1 HCVCSTING
10 EMVQCK
16 PQNYMVNNIIG
27 GPCPCYL
34 DNSECDHRQE
44 VCYCVKGYV
53 PSVDKRRCLKETLM
67 LNEKCE
73 EDHQCQSNDIN
84 AVCRQ
89 DYQKCACKDRFIY
102 ERGQC
107 ASAIGKH
114 FGNIKYTC
122 TTDSE
127 CTKLFG
133 SNTKCGSATPLCIC
147 NKNYYASL
155 NHTTCLKSMQYLQ
168 ACNETVQCIDALGL
182 GGQCID
188 NLCQCSGKYFA
199 DKKRSS
205 TGEYSWTVCT
215 LFNER
220 GQSCRSDKDCY
231 EHPILD

>member
-1 HCVCSTING
+1 
-10 EMVQCK
+10 MVQCK

-107 ASAIGKH
+107 ASAIGKN
-114 FGNIKYTC
+114 FGSYFPITSNTLALQIRNVP
-122 TTDSE
+122 
-127 CTKLFG
+127 KLFG

-147 NKNYYASL
+147 TKNYYASL

-188 NLCQCSGKYFA
+188 NLQCSGKYFA
-199 DKKRSS
+199 DKRDHPR
-205 TGEYSWTVCT
+205 ENYSWTVCT

-220 GQSCRSDKDCY
+220 GQSCVPIRIAY
-231 EHPILD
+231 EQSID